1 MAKADARV
9 LRDSQGL
16 VSNRDF
22 YLANR
27 DFALAHQGIINALRE
42 ETQSVADWAKQNPK
56 EVAQFLSPLLK
67 IETPILETVTK
78 RRNYGFETITT
89 EMIAE
94 QQAIADTFYEI
105 KLIPKPIQVKEA
117 VLQTST

>member
-22 YLANR
+22 YLAKR
-27 DFALAHQGIINALRE
+27 DFALAHQNIINALRE